1 MGLYGELINVNA
13 YHQPGVEAGK
23 KAAAE
28 ILALQVRLETLL
40 ADGQPRSLEAIAKEL
55 ELASPEPIF
64 WALRHLGGNPRG
76 YQISGDWGNPSS
88 LEVVKAP
95 G

>member
-1 MGLYGELINVNA
+1 
-13 YHQPGVEAGK
+13 VEAGK

-28 ILALQVRLETLL
+28 VLALQERLESLL
-40 ADGQPRSLEAIAKEL
+40 ADGQPRSLEAIQEVL
-55 ELASPEPIF
+55 ELATPEPIF

-76 YQISGDWGNPSS
+76 YRISGDWGVPAT
-88 LEVVKAP
+88 LQVVREP